1 MYLGNGM
8 VELLLKFMIF
18 EKKFRKR
25 NRILIKYFFVW
36 NMYMYILVLENV
48 FKELLSNFV
57 YFVYWYDVII

>member
-1 MYLGNGM
+1 MYLGNGGII
-8 VELLLKFMIF
+8 VNLKFN
-18 EKKFRKR
+18 RKR